1 MPTLRDAYT
10 NLPTAGKEEESGW
23 NVIND
28 SPYAFQD
35 EYGYQGGKTRFVDL
49 TQSEPVAGY
58 APYQD
63 DWSQTPST
71 PGAATPTPSSGVTVF
86 NTGAKTSQWGAP
98 ANSPANYPTLISSM
112 TPYGA
117 VQQPAGGVSGG
128 GITVAPRT
136 PIGSVRTTKTTY
148 QGKAPTFAAPEWDEK
163 EIRKKSRKLAG
174 PALAAMEQEVQRAV
188 GQYYEN
194 PNVRR
199 MVLRD
204 TLQGYGIGMAN
215 VLLAAERGAT
225 AEYGAEYGRAYQT
238 AMTNYQSAWQQ
249 YMSTAQQV
257 TSDQQIYTQ
266 AGMTEA
272 MKPGVK

>member
-23 NVIND
+23 SVIND

-49 TQSEPVAGY
+49 TQPEPAAGY
-58 APYQD
+58 ASYQD
-63 DWSQTPST
+63 DWGQ
-71 PGAATPTPSSGVTVF
+71 TPTPAPSAPSSSVNAGVS
-86 NTGAKTSQWGAP
+86 TSQWGQP
-98 ANSPANYPTLISSM
+98 ANSPANYPFSNI
-112 TPYGA
+112 PQWGAEA
-117 VQQPAGGVSGG
+117 VQQPSGS
-128 GITVAPRT
+128 ITVAPRT
-136 PIGSVRTTKTTY
+136 PIGAVRTTKTTY

>member
-28 SPYAFQD
+28 SPYTFQD

-49 TQSEPVAGY
+49 TQPEPAAGY

-63 DWSQTPST
+63 DWGQTPT
-71 PGAATPTPSSGVTVF
+71 PAPSAPSSGV
-86 NTGAKTSQWGAP
+86 NTGQWGQPANSPQTGP
-98 ANSPANYPTLISSM
+98 ANSPANYPSLISSM
-112 TPYGA
+112 TPYGSTQA
-117 VQQPAGGVSGG
+117 QQPGGVSGG

-136 PIGSVRTTKTTY
+136 PIGAVRTTKTTY

-225 AEYGAEYGRAYQT
+225 AEYGAEYGRTYQT
-238 AMTNYQSAWQQ
+238 AMVNYQSAWQQ

-257 TSDQQIYTQ
+257 TSEQEYYTT
-266 AGMTEA
+266 AGITEA